1 MPEGAF
7 FVYRAKEPLR
17 FLQKEAGRGG
27 GRDVL
32 GIDDTEG
39 PGRFIFVFQIEISE
53 LFLYI
58 EKGDIAFRRKG
69 DAEVVGSKA
78 EGALDAAG
86 LQPDLRHDAC
96 MAEDAVG
103 DLPDALLRVG
113 EDELLL
119 CGQRWVEKE
128 VRKAGF
134 GVGFAG

>member
-1 MPEGAF
+1 
-7 FVYRAKEPLR
+7 
-17 FLQKEAGRGG
+17 
-27 GRDVL
+27 
-32 GIDDTEG
+32 
-39 PGRFIFVFQIEISE
+39 
-53 LFLYI
+53 
-58 EKGDIAFRRKG
+58 
-69 DAEVVGSKA
+69 
-78 EGALDAAG
+78 
-86 LQPDLRHDAC
+86 